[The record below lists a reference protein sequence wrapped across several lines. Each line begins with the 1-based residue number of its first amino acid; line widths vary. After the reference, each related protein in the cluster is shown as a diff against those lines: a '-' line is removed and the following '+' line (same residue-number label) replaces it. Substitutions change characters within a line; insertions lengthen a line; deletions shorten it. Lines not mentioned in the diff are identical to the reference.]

1 MIWVSIFI
9 NKHYLTNRYLKHCLL
24 SSTKVNE
31 IFGCDHSN
39 EGNGSSTHIL
49 IASTTYL
56 RESHVDE
63 IEPALQSFGDHHPA
77 SARWT
82 HGCQYMHVLIFKQD
96 V

>member
-1 MIWVSIFI
+1 MKSLGVTIPMKAMDQAYISF
-9 NKHYLTNRYLKHCLL
+9 
-24 SSTKVNE
+24 
-31 IFGCDHSN
+31 
-39 EGNGSSTHIL
+39 

-63 IEPALQSFGDHHPA
+63 IKPALQSFGDHHPA

-96 V
+96 VYGSILNSN

>member
-1 MIWVSIFI
+1 MPTPMKEMNQTYISF
-9 NKHYLTNRYLKHCLL
+9 
-24 SSTKVNE
+24 
-31 IFGCDHSN
+31 
-39 EGNGSSTHIL
+39 

-96 V
+96 VYGSILNSNSPLTKHY

>member
-1 MIWVSIFI
+1 MDQAYISF
-9 NKHYLTNRYLKHCLL
+9 
-24 SSTKVNE
+24 
-31 IFGCDHSN
+31 
-39 EGNGSSTHIL
+39 

>member
-1 MIWVSIFI
+1 MKSLGVTIPMKAMDQAYISF
-9 NKHYLTNRYLKHCLL
+9 
-24 SSTKVNE
+24 
-31 IFGCDHSN
+31 
-39 EGNGSSTHIL
+39 

-96 V
+96 VYGSILNSN